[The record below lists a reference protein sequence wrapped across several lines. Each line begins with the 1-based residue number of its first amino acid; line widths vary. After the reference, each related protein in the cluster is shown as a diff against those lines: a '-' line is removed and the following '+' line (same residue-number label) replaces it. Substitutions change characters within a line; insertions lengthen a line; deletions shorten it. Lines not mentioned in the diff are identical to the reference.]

1 MSRPVGSLDSHY
13 FDGAQWS
20 PVMVSASSG
29 SASVGMARGLLAEY
43 IQPRVEYAYCGDS
56 LMDGELRKAMNCRP
70 FERTG
75 FVYLCS
81 Q

>member
-13 FDGAQWS
+13 FDGAQWP
-20 PVMVSASSG
+20 PVMVSASSE
-29 SASVGMARGLLAEY
+29 SAFVEMARGLLAEY